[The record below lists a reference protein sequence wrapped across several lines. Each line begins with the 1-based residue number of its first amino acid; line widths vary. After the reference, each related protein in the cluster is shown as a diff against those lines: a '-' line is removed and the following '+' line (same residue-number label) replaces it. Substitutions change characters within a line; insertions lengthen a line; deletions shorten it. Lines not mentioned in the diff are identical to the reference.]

1 MELIDFGPATAT
13 MRRLV
18 LGTSDDQLTA
28 PTPCPDYTVGDL
40 VQHIGGLTL
49 AFTAAAHKQELPGG
63 PQGGSGDASK
73 LETGWRLLI
82 ARDLEVLAESWRN
95 PAAYE
100 GLTMAGPVEMP
111 GGEAAKVTL
120 NELVVHAWDLAV
132 ATGQRYAADPTSLQI
147 CLDFA
152 APFSTPE
159 TADQRGDAF
168 GTVIEVPGDAP
179 ALDRLLGMMGRRA
192 SWRPSPLAL
201 RG

>member
-18 LGTSDDQLTA
+18 LGTRDDQLDD

-49 AFTAAAHKQELPGG
+49 AFTGAAHKEPVPGAE
-63 PQGGSGDASK
+63 QGGTGDASQ

-82 ARDLEVLAESWRN
+82 ARDLEVLTESWRN

-100 GLTMAGPVEMP
+100 GTTMAGPVELP
-111 GGEAAKVTL
+111 GAEAAAVAL
-120 NELVVHAWDLAV
+120 NELVVHGWDLAV
-132 ATGQRYAADPTSLQI
+132 ATGQRYAADPASLDLCI
-147 CLDFA
+147 AFA
-152 APFSTPE
+152 RPFSTPE

-168 GTVIEVPGDAP
+168 GTVIEVPEDAP
-179 ALDRLLGMMGRRA
+179 ALTRLLGMMGRRA
-192 SWRPSPLAL
+192 DWRAPHAVS
-201 RG
+201 